1 MAPATLAEYVESAL
15 PHVAARSGTGAVLD
29 NTFRFR
35 SRTGRLLLAALA
47 CPGRRG
53 TDDYTGFDARAASTE
68 LNLAAYCDLAYAL
81 AAQPLDDG
89 DHRAALAMY
98 GRATKLLGN
107 ALPERDQIAHVRLAA
122 LHGDTALLERL
133 RGTYARVPATWWK
146 AVDYAVL
153 RAAAPADTG
162 RWLPAFLDF
171 AGWRD
176 LELAGTG
183 PEDNLLSRLAPK
195 KERAVGDGP
204 LVSVVMTCFRPGP
217 ELLTAVRSV
226 LAQSWRR
233 FELLLVDDASEP
245 EYDAVLLEAAG
256 LDERVRLLR
265 QRTNGGTYRARN
277 RAMGVAAGAFITGL
291 DSDDWAHPRWLERQI
306 APLLAEPNL
315 VMTVAEGIRCTA
327 DLEPAV
333 SPVLR
338 LTEPRSTS
346 IMYRTA
352 LIRERIGFYD
362 TVLKSGDTEFKLRIQ
377 RHFGK
382 HRVRVMYGDFLTVVR
397 QREGSLSD
405 GDVSAAWVTPE
416 RFAYN
421 SAFRQWHKRI
431 QQSKAK
437 SLLPAS
443 PPERPFPAPRGL
455 LERGVE
461 AERFD
466 LVVAADWRRLDQDRR
481 ALLER
486 AAAAAAEGAA
496 VAIVHYAAWED
507 AGVGPTVIAAEA
519 LAAAAE
525 LGIEFADPERLH
537 TDRLVVSEA
546 PLLVCLQADYPGLR
560 TAEAEAVREEA
571 AATAPLRLRRGSR
584 RGRKDALLV
593 GTAVLALA
601 AGAGVAL
608 TAADSAEAALTAAAT
623 GLAAAAAAAI
633 ALASLAVRR
642 ARR

>member
-1 MAPATLAEYVESAL
+1 MASATLAEYLDSAL
-15 PHVAARSGTGAVLD
+15 PHVAGRSGAGAVLD
-29 NTFRFR
+29 NAFRFR
-35 SRTGRLLLAALA
+35 SRTGRMLLAALA
-47 CPGRRG
+47 APGRRSADG
-53 TDDYTGFDARAASTE
+53 YTGFDADADASE

-98 GRATKLLGN
+98 GRVQRILG
-107 ALPERDQIAHVRLAA
+107 AAVPERDQIAHVRLAA
-122 LHGDTALLERL
+122 LHGDTALLESL
-133 RGTYARVPATWWK
+133 RRAYGRVPKTWWK
-146 AVDYAVL
+146 AAEYAVL
-153 RAAAPADTG
+153 RAAGPADTG

-176 LELAGTG
+176 LELAESG
-183 PEDNLLSRLAPK
+183 PEDNLLSRLVPK
-195 KERAVGDGP
+195 RAKAIDDGP

-226 LAQSWRR
+226 LGQTWKR

-265 QRTNGGTYRARN
+265 QRVNGGTYRARN
-277 RAMGVAAGAFITGL
+277 RAMGVAAGAYTTGL

-306 APLLAEPNL
+306 APFRAEPDL

-327 DLEPAV
+327 DLEPAI

-352 LIRERIGFYD
+352 AVRERIGFYD

-377 RHFGK
+377 RHFGR
-382 HRVRVMYGDFLTVVR
+382 HRVRLMYGDFLTVVR

-405 GDVSAAWVTPE
+405 GDVSAAWVTPD

-431 QQSKAK
+431 QQGKEK

-443 PPERPFPAPRGL
+443 APVRPFPAPRAL

-461 AERFD
+461 ADRFD
-466 LVVAADWRRLDQDRR
+466 LVVAADWRRFDQDRR
-481 ALLER
+481 ELLER
-486 AAAAAAEGAA
+486 AAEAAAEGGA
-496 VAIVHYAAWED
+496 VALVHYVAWED
-507 AGVGPTVIAAEA
+507 AGAGPTVIAAEA

-525 LGIEFADPERLH
+525 HGLEFADPEQLR
-537 TDRLVVSEA
+537 TDRLLAAEEQ
-546 PLLVCLQADYPGLR
+546 LLLCLRADYPGLGD
-560 TAEAEAVREEA
+560 AEAEAAFDAPA
-571 AATAPLRLRRGSR
+571 AAAPQSPSRPRRAG
-584 RGRKDALLV
+584 GKTALLV
-593 GTAVLALA
+593 AVAVLAVL
-601 AGAGVAL
+601 AGAGFAF
-608 TAADSAEAALTAAAT
+608 AANSTEAALTAAAT
-623 GLAAAAAAAI
+623 GLTGAAAAVAVLT
-633 ALASLAVRR
+633 ALAARSVRR
-642 ARR
+642 